1 MTTVRRLTQYV
12 PLTHAEFRRR
22 FFERFYDPVFDEV
35 KDELEKVCERAWD
48 GYIRYRKSPR
58 KQAAGPEFS
67 DPAFEL
73 PVEWVQTRNAIR
85 AAQKRQGDPASPSRI
100 LIVSGAT
107 RSEHTCPGEVSKT
120 RRLADQA
127 AKTIEAHAGFEVD
140 LLDVSHLADEPWR
153 VIHPCK
159 ACVSTAMPLC
169 HWPCSCYP
177 NHAMGQTNDWM
188 AEIYPRWVAAHGV
201 FVLCPVHWYQAPASL
216 KLMIDRL
223 VCADGGNPDPTTTRG
238 KDPAA
243 AKALELG
250 GWPYPRH
257 LAGRA
262 FAVIAHGDSQGHEG
276 VREALVQWLSSI
288 GMHQAGT
295 SAAVDTL
302 IGYYLCHE
310 PRQARRATRCVC
322 AGGKRG
328 AEPRQSGARDA
339 LGRLARAGRRAEKSA
354 SEMSGFADRFHYG
367 EGARRIGAVDARRF
381 FAADHAA
388 EMPELARLR
397 IFARDLD
404 GPLRQRRGP
413 AGLSCVGEQGHV
425 GHGERSLRAGEE
437 VAARFL
443 PRIDRVFA
451 GSKLPA
457 PRRGDRV

>member
-1 MTTVRRLTQYV
+1 
-12 PLTHAEFRRR
+12 
-22 FFERFYDPVFDEV
+22 
-35 KDELEKVCERAWD
+35 
-48 GYIRYRKSPR
+48 
-58 KQAAGPEFS
+58 
-67 DPAFEL
+67 L
-73 PVEWVQTRNAIR
+73 PVEWLDARSTIHEAE
-85 AAQKRQGDPASPSRI
+85 KRQKDAKSASRI

-127 AKTIEAHAGFEVD
+127 AKAIEAHAGFEVD
-140 LLDVSHLADEPWR
+140 LLDVSHLADEPWK

-223 VCADGGNPDPTTTRG
+223 VCADGGNPDPTTTHG

-276 VREALVQWLSSI
+276 VREALVEWLSSI

-295 SAAVDTL
+295 AAAVDTL
-302 IGYYLCHE
+302 IGYYEPYATSHDKLDE
-310 PRQARRATRCVC
+310 QRDVFVLVENAAQSLVNLVRAMRSGDWRAPDAGLKNPRQ
-322 AGGKRG
+322 K
-328 AEPRQSGARDA
+328 
-339 LGRLARAGRRAEKSA
+339 
-354 SEMSGFADRFHYG
+354 
-367 EGARRIGAVDARRF
+367 
-381 FAADHAA
+381 
-388 EMPELARLR
+388 
-397 IFARDLD
+397 
-404 GPLRQRRGP
+404 
-413 AGLSCVGEQGHV
+413 
-425 GHGERSLRAGEE
+425 
-437 VAARFL
+437 
-443 PRIDRVFA
+443 
-451 GSKLPA
+451 
-457 PRRGDRV
+457 

>member
-12 PLTHAEFRRR
+12 PLTRAEFRRR
-22 FFERFYDPVFDEV
+22 FFERFYDPAFDAV
-35 KDELEKVCERAWD
+35 QAELEKVFEIAWD
-48 GYIRYRKSPR
+48 GYIKYRKSPR
-58 KQAAGPEFS
+58 TQAAGPEFS

-73 PVEWVQTRNAIR
+73 PVEWLETRKNIKEAER
-85 AAQKRQGDPASPSRI
+85 RQRNPSSPSRV

-120 RRLADQA
+120 RRLADHA
-127 AKTIEAHAGFEVD
+127 AKTIEAQAGFEVD
-140 LLDVSHLADEPWR
+140 LLDVSHLADEPWK

-223 VCADGGNPDPTTTRG
+223 VCADGGNPDPTTTHG

-243 AKALELG
+243 AKALELA

-276 VREALVQWLSSI
+276 VREALVEWLSSI

-302 IGYYLCHE
+302 IGYYEPYATSHDKLDE
-310 PRQARRATRCVC
+310 QRDVFVLVENATQSLVNLVRAMRAGDWRAPDAGLKNPRQ
-322 AGGKRG
+322 K
-328 AEPRQSGARDA
+328 
-339 LGRLARAGRRAEKSA
+339 
-354 SEMSGFADRFHYG
+354 
-367 EGARRIGAVDARRF
+367 
-381 FAADHAA
+381 
-388 EMPELARLR
+388 
-397 IFARDLD
+397 
-404 GPLRQRRGP
+404 
-413 AGLSCVGEQGHV
+413 
-425 GHGERSLRAGEE
+425 
-437 VAARFL
+437 
-443 PRIDRVFA
+443 
-451 GSKLPA
+451 
-457 PRRGDRV
+457 